1 MFDWV
6 LSTLLFMKKIA
17 GKKKLNL
24 FTWATS
30 ARKFKYFLFRLC
42 LKWSII
48 MQLVMT
54 FRILVLMTLKWWT
67 CRVMKVRVWLVE
79 ILLIANVRSSHR
91 RCSVRKGVLRNFAK
105 FTGKHL
111 CQSLFLIKLQ
121 AQAST
126 LLQNTFFTEHLWAL
140 LQIAHL
146 KRLVSTKRSYIHER
160 SIWKLPVCLSMFD
173 PLMGTSR
180 SKINAN

>member
-79 ILLIANVRSSHR
+79 ILLIASVRSSHR
-91 RCSVRKGVLRNFAK
+91 RCSVRKVVLRNFAK

-111 CQSLFLIKLQ
+111 CQSLFNKVAGPSFNFIAKHLLSRTPLS
-121 AQAST
+121 ASSDSAFKT
-126 LLQNTFFTEHLWAL
+126 PGVH
-140 LQIAHL
+140 
-146 KRLVSTKRSYIHER
+146 
-160 SIWKLPVCLSMFD
+160 
-173 PLMGTSR
+173 
-180 SKINAN
+180 